1 MGCFYFLFSPEKY
14 PLMNK
19 SHQLTSRFNEVI
31 LNGTFIANTNFRH
44 QLAGTD
50 WQLATTPVGSLNSIA
65 QLAQH
70 IHYYI
75 NGINQVFSGGSL
87 DIKDKF
93 SFDFPVLTSQQQ
105 WDEFLNR
112 FWSDAE
118 VFSGFVEQ
126 LTDEKLN
133 EFFTDEKY
141 GTYERNIDAMIEHC
155 YYHLGQIVII
165 KKMLHQ
171 V

>member
-1 MGCFYFLFSPEKY
+1 
-14 PLMNK
+14 MNK
-19 SHQLTSRFNEVI
+19 SRQLAYRFNEVV

-44 QLAGTD
+44 QLAGTN
-50 WQLATTPVGSLNSIA
+50 WQMAITRVGSFNTIA

-75 NGINQVFSGGSL
+75 NGVNQVFKGGPL
-87 DIKDKF
+87 AIKDIY
-93 SFDFPVLTSQQQ
+93 SFDFPPLTSQLQ
-105 WDEFLNR
+105 WDAFLNR

-118 VFSGFVEQ
+118 TFRDFVEQ

-133 EFFTDEKY
+133 EYFTDEKY

-165 KKMLHQ
+165 KKMLEQ
-171 V
+171 KKD